1 MVKLLGAAI
10 VIISGGIL
18 GFYRASRERK
28 RLEQGIELIRLL

>member
-28 RLEQGIELIRLL
+28 ETGAGD